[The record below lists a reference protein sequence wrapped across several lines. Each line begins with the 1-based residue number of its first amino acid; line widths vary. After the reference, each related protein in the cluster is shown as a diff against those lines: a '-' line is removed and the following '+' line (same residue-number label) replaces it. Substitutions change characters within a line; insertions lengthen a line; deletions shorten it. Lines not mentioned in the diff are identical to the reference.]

1 MARMIQCRKL
11 KREAQGLDYPPYPG
25 ELGARI
31 WREISKD
38 AWAKWLDI
46 QRRLVNEHHLS
57 LADPEARKFLAGRMQ
72 AFLFDDQD
80 VEAQGYVP
88 PSA

>member
-1 MARMIQCRKL
+1 MARTIHCRKL
-11 KREAQGLDYPPYPG
+11 NREAPGLDYPPYPG
-25 ELGARI
+25 DIGARI

-46 QRRLVNEHHLS
+46 QTRLVNENHLS
-57 LADPEARKFLAGRMQ
+57 LADPEARKFLAERMQ
-72 AFLFDDQD
+72 GFLFEDQD
-80 VEAQGYVP
+80 VEAQGYTP